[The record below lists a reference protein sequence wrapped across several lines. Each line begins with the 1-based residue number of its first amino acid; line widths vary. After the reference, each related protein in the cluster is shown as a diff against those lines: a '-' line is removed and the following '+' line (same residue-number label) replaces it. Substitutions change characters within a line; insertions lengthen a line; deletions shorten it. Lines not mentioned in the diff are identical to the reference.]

1 MLFETYREP
10 WTRVNTQNAQEP
22 REGLM
27 YAAGLDRA
35 VFPTRGAGSNLSP
48 VAFPNCLI
56 QEASECR
63 SEPAVLV

>member
-1 MLFETYREP
+1 
-10 WTRVNTQNAQEP
+10 
-22 REGLM
+22 M

-56 QEASECR
+56 PEVYVELPPECV
-63 SEPAVLV
+63 SL